1 MPLYNRAGGM
11 KGKNSSVGYAWGLSW
26 DSFEGTWLTILRYD
40 SSRQRE
46 NKEKEYDSKPVWGQM
61 TLIT

>member
-1 MPLYNRAGGM
+1 MGTR
-11 KGKNSSVGYAWGLSW
+11 LSR

-40 SSRQRE
+40 SSGQRE
-46 NKEKEYDSKPVWGQM
+46 NKEKEYDSKPFWGQM

>member
-1 MPLYNRAGGM
+1 MGTR
-11 KGKNSSVGYAWGLSW
+11 LSR

-40 SSRQRE
+40 SSGQRE
-46 NKEKEYDSKPVWGQM
+46 NKEKEYDLKPFWGQL